1 MLKHC
6 STSSSCADLS
16 RRSLRHSSLALH
28 YESER
33 LYSQAGYCLSLYTLP
48 RNNTAD
54 DSVESETSLSETEE
68 REAVSL
74 NNTIRVYANCLRPHL
89 AYKTI
94 MISVE
99 TTSRE
104 VITGLLARFRMR
116 HRWRSDW
123 GEFYQE
129 TD

>member
-6 STSSSCADLS
+6 STSTSCADLS
-16 RRSLRHSSLALH
+16 RRSLRNSSLALH
-28 YESER
+28 CEGEK
-33 LYSQAGYCLSLYTLP
+33 LYRQSGYCLSLYTLP
-48 RNNTAD
+48 RSSAGE
-54 DSVESETSLSETEE
+54 DSLESETSLSETED

-74 NNTIRVYANCLRPHL
+74 TNTIRVYANCLRPHL

-123 GEFYQE
+123 AVLSGN
-129 TD
+129 